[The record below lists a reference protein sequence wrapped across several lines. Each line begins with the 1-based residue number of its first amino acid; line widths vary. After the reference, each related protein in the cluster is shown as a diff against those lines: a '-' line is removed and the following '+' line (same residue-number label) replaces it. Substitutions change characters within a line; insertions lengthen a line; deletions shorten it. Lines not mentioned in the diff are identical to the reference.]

1 LTWLTVLAR
10 MRLTVL
16 ATADKEPVVPE
27 PSTTYRKP
35 GAVTRRLMNPLL
47 VMAMRTGVSI
57 WGGRVLE
64 VRGRKSGEVRRTP
77 VNLLNYG
84 GRQYLV
90 SPRGDAQ
97 WVRNVR
103 ADDGRLVLV
112 LGRRREERVATELSD
127 DEKPPVLR
135 AYLKRW
141 KMEVGVFFGGVSAT
155 SSDAELLRV
164 APHHPVFA
172 LSDKQS

>member
-1 LTWLTVLAR
+1 
-10 MRLTVL
+10 M
-16 ATADKEPVVPE
+16 PG

-47 VMAMRTGVSI
+47 VLAMRSGVSV

-90 SPRGDAQ
+90 SPRGDSQ
-97 WVRNVR
+97 WARNVR
-103 ADDGRLVLV
+103 ADDGRLVLI
-112 LGRRREERVATELSD
+112 LGRRREQRVATELSD
-127 DEKPPVLR
+127 EDKPPVLR
-135 AYLKRW
+135 AYLKKW
-141 KMEVGVFFGGVSAT
+141 KMEVGVFFDGVSAA
-155 SSDAELLRV
+155 SSDADLLRI
-164 APHHPVFA
+164 APRHPVFVLA
-172 LSDKQS
+172 DKQS